1 MKRVVVVAADLY
13 RNLKG
18 EIDLLLEDWKEE
30 GADEVEVIK
39 YPKGCAGSVTDLRD
53 KLKSIE
59 GIEGALLLGDLPV
72 ARMVDADMPNAPY
85 ETDYFFMELE
95 KRWTAS
101 PKNIVRSNEYPPPAI
116 SIGRVILGPETGFQM
131 GNDKPT
137 ATEFYKNYLM
147 KLHLYR
153 WLNRLEEIPAEYRLQ
168 PKGIKPKEI
177 KPKALALMI
186 NDLDD
191 PNGRLSQFSHLYQR
205 GAVESFSQV
214 GKELFLRLL
223 ATREVEWLWTL
234 AHSGGN
240 AQNLTD
246 GSVING
252 CDYLSSKMFANFIQL
267 ESCSIARL
275 VWEDQWDPVNPGT
288 LKLQSDPFVSNILF
302 APFCGVNVI
311 GASASRAFP
320 NVTQFF
326 DTLKTDK
333 VVGLAFKK
341 WIGLQA
347 TNNWSGGGR
356 WMILFGDPFIYHR
369 YPRSIPR
376 IRFDAKSLS
385 PEFKKYLRSFV
396 KWLKGRK

>member
-1 MKRVVVVAADLY
+1 MKRVVVVAANLY
-13 RNLKG
+13 RNLKA

-30 GADEVEVIK
+30 GADEVEIIK

-85 ETDYFFMELE
+85 ETDYFFMETQ
-95 KRWTAS
+95 KQWTAT
-101 PKNIVRSNEYPPPAI
+101 PKNIVRSNEYPPPTI
-116 SIGRVILGPETGFQM
+116 LTGRVILGPETGFQM
-131 GNDKPT
+131 ANDKPS
-137 ATEFYKNYLM
+137 ATEFYKSYLM

-153 WLNRLEEIPAEYRLQ
+153 WFNRLEEIPPEYRLQ
-168 PKGIKPKEI
+168 LKEI
-177 KPKALALMI
+177 EKKALMI

-191 PNGRLSQFSHLYQR
+191 PNSRLNQFCHLYQR
-205 GAVESFSQV
+205 GAIESFSQV
-214 GKELFLRLL
+214 GKELFLQLL
-223 ATREVEWLWTL
+223 ASREVEWLWTL

-240 AQNLTD
+240 AQDLTD

-252 CDYLSSKMFANFIQL
+252 CDYLNSKMFANFIQL
-267 ESCSIARL
+267 ESCSIARF
-275 VWEDQWDPVNPGT
+275 VWEDQWDPVNPGA

-326 DTLKTDK
+326 DQVKTDK
-333 VVGLAFKK
+333 MVGLAFKK
-341 WIGLQA
+341 WMALQA
-347 TNNWSGGGR
+347 ANNWSGGGR
-356 WMILFGDPFIYHR
+356 WMILFGDPFIYRR

-376 IRFDAKSLS
+376 VRFEPKSSS